1 MIPNQVSH
9 GPSVDDDGI
18 PSGIL
23 MSHHSAGYALVFCRT
38 LKGYTVL
45 QCPFLLFFGDDTMLL
60 QLFW

>member
-1 MIPNQVSH
+1 MIPNQVSN

-45 QCPFLLFFGDDTMLL
+45 QFSFPLFFGDDTILL
-60 QLFW
+60 NFFI